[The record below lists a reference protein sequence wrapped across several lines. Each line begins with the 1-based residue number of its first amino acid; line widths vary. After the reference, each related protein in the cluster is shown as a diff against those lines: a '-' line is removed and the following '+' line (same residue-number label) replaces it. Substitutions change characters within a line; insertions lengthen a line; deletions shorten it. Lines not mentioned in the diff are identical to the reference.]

1 VDIQDVASESWD
13 AASGTGNTYSK
24 IADVGL
30 SSAGNLEMGRW
41 QTNQATKRGA

>member
-30 SSAGNLEMGRW
+30 SSAGNIEMGR
-41 QTNQATKRGA
+41 